1 MQSESPAQVKFANL
15 ITRHL
20 QNHDNN
26 PGQFLAAASLV
37 YTPSTTVRYARAA
50 KKVLPPHHAPA
61 VKNAERYARRMMG
74 TARGAP
80 RQAVR
85 FSAAQFVDLVNRT
98 RCPRMRDTLILLFV
112 TASRAADLPH
122 FEPIPHPDHNPPLW
136 RIKLIVTEDGD
147 VFHAPKSDQTGSRQV
162 SKWTPQHPQL
172 NPCHSTWP
180 TWRQIND
187 QMKRIGCTAH
197 SIRGSAINILE
208 NEGFTH
214 DQIRCLTGHAPSDGT
229 RATAVKHYYNL
240 TYSLVLKLLTT
251 FSPLQLLGTCFMD
264 ERANLS
270 FCSRVHFTGEP
281 RLPGTR
287 LDALNAVL
295 GTRARGW

>member
-229 RATAVKHYYNL
+229 RATAVKHYSCHTPQEPEAQMSCRLSGILLSKL
-240 TYSLVLKLLTT
+240 TLLSNPSRSLTT
-251 FSPLQLLGTCFMD
+251 TVTSP
-264 ERANLS
+264 
-270 FCSRVHFTGEP
+270 
-281 RLPGTR
+281 
-287 LDALNAVL
+287 
-295 GTRARGW
+295 